1 MLLIL
6 DTTTRTLKAKMDM
19 AAMTTNCS
27 IIVAYADHDGTN
39 FTEGVDPT
47 TLNGTTAV
55 TILSAPASA
64 TRRVVKSITVYNPDD
79 ETHTT
84 TLIFNDNGTE
94 YGITRLTLPPGAS
107 WSSDDQTGVNVGGA
121 LTDGD
126 KGDISVSGGGDTW
139 TIDTNAVTLTKL
151 AQISSGSFLGRST
164 AGTGNVE
171 EIGST
176 GSGNV
181 VRATSATL
189 TAPSIAALANL
200 TTNGFVRT
208 SSGNGTLSIDTNT
221 YLTTNQAITLSGD
234 VTGTGTTGITA
245 TIANQAVSYAKIQN
259 VSVTSRILGRRS
271 AGAGSIEEMTLSQTL
286 DLIGSAAQG
295 DILYRGASGWARLAA
310 GTNGQFLRTSGAGA
324 DPAWATIAAGLT
336 VGTTTIT
343 SGTSGNVLYNNG
355 GVLGEYT
362 TVPVSEGGTGSS
374 SLTANNVL
382 LGNGTSALQVVA
394 PGTSGNVLTSNGTT
408 WTSSAPAGGGGSNS
422 ICDGRLT
429 LSSTDPV
436 TTTNVNEDDTAAGTL
451 YFLPY
456 TGNKIAL
463 YTGSAWQ
470 VYEWSSASLNLS
482 SLSAHVIY
490 DIFAYASG
498 STVTLE
504 AVSWGTNTEYSI
516 TNITASA
523 NVTVTFN
530 AVAGVHPLSTGTHVC
545 IFGCTGTN
553 ASTINNVW
561 TVTGSGGSS
570 GAYTAILDY
579 VSTASG
585 APTVTNG
592 KIRALDNTRST
603 TLTRLNG
610 VLVSNSN
617 NTRRYLGTIK
627 ISGTAGRAADS
638 TSRRFVY
645 NYYNQVKRL
654 LTAYESTEGW
664 DYAGD
669 VWRPYNG
676 LGTNRVEIVIGQ
688 QEQVIKLDACGMSRT
703 TSGGYGLAAV
713 SIDSL
718 TTIASDDFGR
728 MYLASQPNLSSI
740 QQGVIGVY
748 GFLPGYGTYEDITA
762 IGYHYF
768 GAMEKNNGNIS
779 TNFKSLFNQLRNA
792 GIAGEVMA

>member
-394 PGTSGNVLTSNGTT
+394 
-408 WTSSAPAGGGGSNS
+408 
-422 ICDGRLT
+422 
-429 LSSTDPV
+429 DPV

-470 VYEWSSASLNLS
+470 VYEWSSASLDLS

-645 NYYNQVKRL
+645 NYYNQV
-654 LTAYESTEGW
+654 
-664 DYAGD
+664 
-669 VWRPYNG
+669 
-676 LGTNRVEIVIGQ
+676 
-688 QEQVIKLDACGMSRT
+688 QVVKIDACGMS
-703 TSGGYGLAAV
+703 TSTGNGYGLNAV
-713 SIDSL
+713 SIDST

-728 MYLASQPNLSSI
+728 IYLASQPSTASA
-740 QQGVIGVY
+740 Y
-748 GFLPGYGTYEDITA
+748 GYLPGYGTYEDTTA
-762 IGYHYF
+762 VGYHYF
-768 GAMEKNNGNIS
+768 VAMEKNNGS
-779 TNFKSLFNQLRNA
+779 TSTTFASYFDQLRNA
-792 GIAGEVMA
+792 GLGGEVMA

>member
-1 MLLIL
+1 MLIVL

-19 AAMTTNCS
+19 AASISNCS
-27 IIVAYADHDGTN
+27 VIVAYADHDGTN
-39 FTEGVDPT
+39 FTEGVDPS

-64 TRRVVKSITVYNPDD
+64 TRRVVKSITVYNPDTD
-79 ETHTT
+79 THTT

-139 TIDTNAVTLTKL
+139 TIDTNAVTLAKL

-189 TAPSIAALANL
+189 TTPSIAALANL
-200 TTNGFVRT
+200 TSNGFVRT
-208 SSGNGTLSIDTNT
+208 SSGNGTLSVDTNT
-221 YLTTNQAITLSGD
+221 YLTSNQAITLSGD
-234 VTGTGTTGITA
+234 VTGTGTTGIST
-245 TIANQAVSYAKIQN
+245 TIATQAVTYAKIQN
-259 VSVTSRILGRRS
+259 VSASSILGRQS
-271 AGAGSIEEMTLSQTL
+271 AGAGSIQEMTLSQTL

-295 DILYRGASGWARLAA
+295 DILYRGATGWARLAA

-324 DPAWATIAAGLT
+324 DPAWATIAAGGLT

-408 WTSSAPAGGGGSNS
+408 WTSTAPASGGSNS

-429 LSSTDPV
+429 FSTTLPV
-436 TTTNVNEDDTAAGTL
+436 TISDVASGNSDAGVIN
-451 YFLPY
+451 YLPY
-456 TGNKIAL
+456 TGNKISL
-463 YTGSAWQ
+463 YTGTSWQ
-470 VYEWSSASLNLS
+470 VYEFTGPQLDMFAASYT
-482 SLSAHVIY
+482 AHAIY
-490 DIFAYASG
+490 DIFAYVSSG
-498 STVTLE
+498 SVLLE
-504 AVSWGTNTEYSI
+504 GVSWGTNTEYNISSI
-516 TNITASA
+516 SAAASA
-523 NVTVTFN
+523 VVTFSATGSN
-530 AVAGVHPLSTGTHVC
+530 PFTVGTHVG
-545 IFGCTGTN
+545 ISDCTGTN
-553 ASTINNVW
+553 ASVVNNVW
-561 TVTGSGGSS
+561 TVTAVGGSS
-570 GAYTAILDY
+570 GAFTVTLAH
-579 VSTASG
+579 VNTASG

-592 KIRALDNTRST
+592 RIKALKNTRNTS
-603 TLTRLNG
+603 LTRLNG
-610 VLVSNSN
+610 VLVSSSD
-617 NTRRYLGTIK
+617 NTRRYLGTVK
-627 ISGTAGRAADS
+627 MSGNTGRSAD
-638 TSRRFVY
+638 TKQQRFLF
-645 NYYNQVKRL
+645 NYYNRVKRL

-664 DYAGD
+664 DYAGGS
-669 VWRPYNG
+669 WRPFNG
-676 LGTNRVEIVIGQ
+676 LGTNRVEIVVGQ
-688 QEQVIKLDACGMSRT
+688 QEQVVKLDVCGMSRAVN
-703 TSGGYGLAAV
+703 GGYGLAAA

-728 MYLASQPNLSSI
+728 MYLASQPNLST
-740 QQGVIGVY
+740 IGSTQSTY
-748 GFLPGYGTYEDITA
+748 GFLPSYGTYEDVTA

-768 GAMEKNNGNIS
+768 AAMELNNGSIS
-779 TNFKSLFNQLRNA
+779 TNFKSLYDQLRNA

>member
-654 LTAYESTEGW
+654 LTAYELTNNWS
-664 DYAGD
+664 YAGN

-676 LGTNRVEIVIGQ
+676 LATNRVELIMGT
-688 QEQVIKLDACGMSRT
+688 QEQVVKIDACGMS
-703 TSGGYGLAAV
+703 TSTGNGYGLNAV
-713 SIDSL
+713 SIDST

-728 MYLASQPNLSSI
+728 IYLASQPSTASA
-740 QQGVIGVY
+740 Y
-748 GFLPGYGTYEDITA
+748 GYLPGYGTYEDTTA
-762 IGYHYF
+762 VGYHYF
-768 GAMEKNNGNIS
+768 VAMEKNNGS
-779 TNFKSLFNQLRNA
+779 TSTTFASYFDQLRNA
-792 GIAGEVMA
+792 GLGGEVMA

>member
-121 LTDGD
+121 LTAGD

-208 SSGNGTLSIDTNT
+208 GSGNGTLSIDTNT
-221 YLTTNQAITLSGD
+221 YLTSNQAITLSGD

-355 GVLGEYT
+355 GLLGEYT

-408 WTSSAPAGGGGSNS
+408 WQSSAPAGGGSNS

-429 LSSTDPV
+429 FSGTLPV
-436 TTTNVNEDDTAAGTL
+436 TISDVISGDASAGVVS
-451 YFLPY
+451 YLPY
-456 TGNKIAL
+456 AGNKISL
-463 YTGSAWQ
+463 YTGTSWQ
-470 VYEWSSASLNLS
+470 VYEFTGPSLDMFAASYT
-482 SLSAHVIY
+482 AHAIY
-490 DIFAYASG
+490 DIFAYVSSG
-498 STVTLE
+498 SVLLE
-504 AVSWGTNTEYSI
+504 GVSWGTNTEYNVTSI
-516 TNITASA
+516 SAAASA
-523 NVTVTFN
+523 VVTFSATGSN
-530 AVAGVHPLSTGTHVC
+530 PFTVGTHVG
-545 IFGCTGTN
+545 ISDCTGSN
-553 ASTINNVW
+553 ASVVNNVW
-561 TVTGSGGSS
+561 TVTAVGGSS
-570 GAYTAILDY
+570 GAFTVTLAH
-579 VSTASG
+579 VNTASG

-592 KIRALDNTRST
+592 KIKALKNTRNTS
-603 TLTRLNG
+603 LTRLNG
-610 VLVSNSN
+610 VLVSSSN
-617 NTRRYLGTIK
+617 NTRRYLGTVK
-627 ISGTAGRAADS
+627 ISGNTGRSAD
-638 TSRRFVY
+638 TKQQRFLY

-664 DYAGD
+664 DYVGD

-688 QEQVIKLDACGMSRT
+688 QEQVIKLDVCGMSRS

-748 GFLPGYGTYEDITA
+748 GFLPGYGTYEDATA

-779 TNFKSLFNQLRNA
+779 TNFRSYFDQLRNA